1 MRQFLR
7 IFAVAAGLGWACAAP
22 GAGPQTAPQGQKAA
36 AGEQTGSAPAISEK
50 QRKLLED
57 SAKLVQMAAE
67 LKVSVDK
74 SNKNEL
80 SLDVVRKAEA
90 VEKLAKSL
98 KERIREAR

>member
-1 MRQFLR
+1 MRWILR
-7 IFAVAAGLGWACAAP
+7 KGVVGVCVAWACSLHGAGLQSAVTATKSEQGGAAP
-22 GAGPQTAPQGQKAA
+22 VM
-36 AGEQTGSAPAISEK
+36 SEK
-50 QRKLLED
+50 QKKLLED
-57 SAKLVQMAAE
+57 TDKLVQMAAE

-90 VEKLAKSL
+90 VEKLARSV

>member
-1 MRQFLR
+1 VQ
-7 IFAVAAGLGWACAAP
+7 AQKVEQAGA
-22 GAGPQTAPQGQKAA
+22 
-36 AGEQTGSAPAISEK
+36 SPAMSEK
-50 QRKLLED
+50 QKKLLDD
-57 SAKLVQMAAE
+57 SEKLVQMAAE

>member
-1 MRQFLR
+1 M
-7 IFAVAAGLGWACAAP
+7 
-22 GAGPQTAPQGQKAA
+22 
-36 AGEQTGSAPAISEK
+36 SEK

-57 SAKLVQMAAE
+57 SEKLVQMAAE

-80 SLDVVRKAEA
+80 SLDVVKKAEA